1 MPVHSY
7 FVLVAF
13 TILLVTFILQAIRL
27 SSLGL
32 EVLGTPAIEK
42 LPFYSGKVAVFTT
55 WALFIL
61 KALGPRLGYIAM
73 PAAASW
79 FAVGLLYAGVFF
91 LSVSFFNLGTA
102 LKVGLPSEETRLQT
116 KGLYRL
122 SRNPI
127 YVGFHLIGVASCIYF
142 PDLLNVT
149 FTLYAMYIHHRI
161 IREEE
166 NFLAGRFGREWL
178 VYSTRVSRYL

>member
-7 FVLVAF
+7 FVLGAF
-13 TILLVTFILQAIRL
+13 TFLSVSFFLQFIRL
-27 SSLGL
+27 SSRGVDILGK
-32 EVLGTPAIEK
+32 PPIDK

-55 WALFIL
+55 WVLFVL
-61 KALGPRLGYIAM
+61 KAISPGLGYTVM
-73 PAAASW
+73 PAATSW
-79 FAVGLLYAGVFF
+79 IAVGLLYVGVFF
-91 LSVSFFNLGTA
+91 LSVSLFNLGMA
-102 LKVGLPSEETRLQT
+102 LKAGLPTEETRLQT

-122 SRNPI
+122 SRNPL
-127 YVGFHLIGVASCIYF
+127 YVGVHLIGIASCIYF

-149 FTLYAMYIHHRI
+149 FTLYVMYIHHRI

-178 VYSTRVSRYL
+178 LYRTRVSRYL